1 MFVREGWLANASTA
15 HLSGFFSSG
24 GSKQWAADRVAGDE
38 AGIHKVCCTLE
49 SPGQLLK
56 HPYAQIAPQNN
67 QIPLVGWE
75 PGFDSFKNL
84 QVFSMCP
91 RAWEPLCYMI
101 PSAASPWL
109 FLLGSE
115 TFKVKNWVSKMLSRQ
130 HLSNLSMHR
139 NNPESFLKHR
149 VLGPTSRESDLVG
162 LGWDLSF
169 RISNLPGGAG
179 ADDLRLS
186 FE

>member
-1 MFVREGWLANASTA
+1 
-15 HLSGFFSSG
+15 
-24 GSKQWAADRVAGDE
+24 
-38 AGIHKVCCTLE
+38 
-49 SPGQLLK
+49 
-56 HPYAQIAPQNN
+56 
-67 QIPLVGWE
+67 
-75 PGFDSFKNL
+75 
-84 QVFSMCP
+84 
-91 RAWEPLCYMI
+91 
-101 PSAASPWL
+101 
-109 FLLGSE
+109 
-115 TFKVKNWVSKMLSRQ
+115 MLSRQ

-162 LGWDLSF
+162 LGWDLSL